1 MFITYVSE
9 RLVNLEHWNAATS
22 GKFFPIFGQNA
33 AISHVYREKKEL
45 VEILT
50 DFMKQ
55 VVAIYLTSGG
65 ESDMTCRCLSCE
77 LDVSKWRRNLDLNSL
92 KL

>member
-9 RLVNLEHWNAATS
+9 RLVNLEHWNVATS
-22 GKFFPIFGQNA
+22 GKFFGQNA
-33 AISHVYREKKEL
+33 AILHVYREKKEL

-55 VVAIYLTSGG
+55 VVAIYLTSGV
-65 ESDMTCRCLSCE
+65 ESDMT
-77 LDVSKWRRNLDLNSL
+77 
-92 KL
+92 

>member
-1 MFITYVSE
+1 MKYKVTSVYNIRVR
-9 RLVNLEHWNAATS
+9 RLVNLERWNVATS

-33 AISHVYREKKEL
+33 AILHVYREKKEL

-65 ESDMTCRCLSCE
+65 ERDMM
-77 LDVSKWRRNLDLNSL
+77 
-92 KL
+92 

>member
-1 MFITYVSE
+1 MVFTWSIKQPVFITYAYVSE
-9 RLVNLEHWNAATS
+9 RLVNLEHWNDATS

-33 AISHVYREKKEL
+33 AILHVYREKKEL

-50 DFMKQ
+50 DFVKQ

-65 ESDMTCRCLSCE
+65 ESDMM
-77 LDVSKWRRNLDLNSL
+77 
-92 KL
+92 

>member
-1 MFITYVSE
+1 MKYKVTSVYNSHTHTCPE
-9 RLVNLEHWNAATS
+9 RLVNLEHWNDATS

-33 AISHVYREKKEL
+33 AILHVYREKKEL

-50 DFMKQ
+50 DFVKQ

-65 ESDMTCRCLSCE
+65 ESDMM
-77 LDVSKWRRNLDLNSL
+77 
-92 KL
+92 

>member
-9 RLVNLEHWNAATS
+9 RLVNLEHWNVATS
-22 GKFFPIFGQNA
+22 GKFFPIFGKNA
-33 AISHVYREKKEL
+33 AILHVYREKKEP

-55 VVAIYLTSGG
+55 VAVF
-65 ESDMTCRCLSCE
+65 
-77 LDVSKWRRNLDLNSL
+77 DVWRG
-92 KL
+92 K